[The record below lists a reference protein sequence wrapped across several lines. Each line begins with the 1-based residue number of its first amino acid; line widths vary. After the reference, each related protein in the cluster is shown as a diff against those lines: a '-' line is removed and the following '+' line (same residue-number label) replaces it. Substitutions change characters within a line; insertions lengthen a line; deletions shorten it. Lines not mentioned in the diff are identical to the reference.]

1 MMRKHG
7 WILLT
12 ICVVLTAFAPFAA
25 AQTNAKTV
33 RKELGVWYG
42 KAVDAYKRKDAK
54 SYATLF
60 SPDVETTSWDDKKIV
75 GRKAME
81 EYAREDMATIESISS
96 AREVIHK
103 ITIRGDKVTRD
114 STDIWK
120 YKMIDVDGTYGA
132 KGKKYDV
139 LWKQKG
145 RGTFVKTANGWQLQS
160 GYYLSKPAL
169 TVGGKP
175 LRPLK

>member
-1 MMRKHG
+1 MRKHG

-25 AQTNAKTV
+25 AQTDEKTV
-33 RKELGVWYG
+33 RREWQAWYA
-42 KAVDAYKRKDAK
+42 KVVDAYKHKDVKA
-54 SYATLF
+54 YAALF
-60 SPDVETTSWDDKKIV
+60 TPDFKMTMWDGKKIS
-75 GRKAME
+75 GRKALE
-81 EYAREDMATIESISS
+81 EYARADMAAIYTLYA
-96 AREVIHK
+96 AREVIDK
-103 ITIRGDKVTRD
+103 ITVKGQKVMLEGTE
-114 STDIWK
+114 TWK

-132 KGKKYDV
+132 KGKLYDV

-145 RGTFVKTANGWQLQS
+145 RGTFVKTANGWLLES
-160 GYYLSKPAL
+160 GGNIGKPEL